1 MYSVE
6 FNNVWKK
13 FNKGEKVYA
22 LRDLIPQMTKRMFT
36 PNKDALRQE
45 EFWAVKDVSFKI
57 KKGEVLGIIGP
68 NGAGKSTILK
78 LLSQIMKPTKG
89 EFVAHGRLSALIEVT
104 AGVHPDFTGRE
115 NIYFNAAI
123 LGMKKKDIDAK
134 FDQIVDFSGIEEFID
149 TPVKR
154 YSSGMTARLGFAIA
168 AHVDPEILLVD
179 EVLSVGD
186 KTFQSKCTQ
195 KMMELMNSGVT
206 IIFISH
212 NIALVQELC
221 SRVILLHH
229 GEVLDDGDAKTVI
242 PKYENLV
249 LKIKEEELRKKLE
262 KPATVEAAGHNPIG
276 MLKDIQLF
284 GRENIIKD
292 KFDSEERIKLQVD
305 YETNGEIVDPLFIYE
320 VVRADGVVCCH
331 ATCMDDNF
339 KIDVVHGAGSIE
351 IDLGETRLA
360 PGVYYTRVSLWD
372 REHQNPY
379 DIIKKGIFTIMAD
392 HQMADTSGIY
402 RLKARWKM
410 LR

>member
-36 PNKDALRQE
+36 PNKDALKQE

-104 AGVHPDFTGRE
+104 AGFHPDFTGRE

-154 YSSGMTARLGFAIA
+154 NSSGMTARLGFAIA

-195 KMMELMNSGVT
+195 KM
-206 IIFISH
+206 
-212 NIALVQELC
+212 
-221 SRVILLHH
+221 R
-229 GEVLDDGDAKTVI
+229 
-242 PKYENLV
+242 
-249 LKIKEEELRKKLE
+249 
-262 KPATVEAAGHNPIG
+262 
-276 MLKDIQLF
+276 
-284 GRENIIKD
+284 
-292 KFDSEERIKLQVD
+292 
-305 YETNGEIVDPLFIYE
+305 
-320 VVRADGVVCCH
+320 
-331 ATCMDDNF
+331 
-339 KIDVVHGAGSIE
+339 
-351 IDLGETRLA
+351 
-360 PGVYYTRVSLWD
+360 
-372 REHQNPY
+372 
-379 DIIKKGIFTIMAD
+379 
-392 HQMADTSGIY
+392 
-402 RLKARWKM
+402 
-410 LR
+410 